1 MPRYKKIAI
10 TLIIVLNVSVILD
23 RGGLNIPSKEF
34 VERMWTIY
42 RFVEGSMTKLLNT
55 KKIREDL
62 VTFLVPH
69 VSGCATFCC
78 KRGQQLPP
86 SHKHNG
92 RLAILVLW
100 KFITPMLNA
109 YAATA
114 TDCQTKAP
122 TVSKNKI
129 NNRKYNTLTT

>member
-1 MPRYKKIAI
+1 MK
-10 TLIIVLNVSVILD
+10 
-23 RGGLNIPSKEF
+23 
-34 VERMWTIY
+34 
-42 RFVEGSMTKLLNT
+42 KLLN
-55 KKIREDL
+55 KKNIREDL

-69 VSGCATFCC
+69 VTGCTTFGC

-86 SHKHNG
+86 SSKHNE

-122 TVSKNKI
+122 TVSQNKI
-129 NNRKYNTLTT
+129 SNRKYNTLT

>member
-1 MPRYKKIAI
+1 M
-10 TLIIVLNVSVILD
+10 
-23 RGGLNIPSKEF
+23 
-34 VERMWTIY
+34 ERMWTIY
-42 RFVEGSMTKLLNT
+42 KFVEGSMKKLLN
-55 KKIREDL
+55 KKNIREDL

-69 VSGCATFCC
+69 VTGCTTFGC

-86 SHKHNG
+86 SSKHNE

-122 TVSKNKI
+122 TVSQNKI
-129 NNRKYNTLTT
+129 SNRKYNTLT